1 MVRVWRSKTPLVP
14 GSFVGGK
21 VAFNLTRDCK
31 FCGKATAS
39 GGCRAPNS
47 CARCGGGD
55 NGAGG
60 CTPKTSCGARVWAPE
75 LHHLPEKAADVPGSG
90 GWFISYHF
98 HCAGGGSGL
107 LRSTSGS
114 AFGPF
119 TDLVHGVPGGDVS
132 IFRDPADG
140 EVYAISSGGSLV
152 ASLLSK
158 DMGTILKH
166 ITISPECGSA
176 PCEHSAI
183 GFEGPFALEVNGSYF
198 LSSSAFGNKQHHGG
212 PRSAYDSSSA
222 PANSHYSSFMGK
234 AASFLGPYTDAHGHN
249 GSWLAL
255 DSGGHNNYFTYEGS
269 IWGTLWYGC
278 RMLTRRHFP
287 PFCSAKIW
295 ILYYGS

>member
-1 MVRVWRSKTPLVP
+1 MLSVLLTQ
-14 GSFVGGK
+14 K
-21 VAFNLTRDCK
+21 VSLFQ
-31 FCGKATAS
+31 
-39 GGCRAPNS
+39 
-47 CARCGGGD
+47 
-55 NGAGG
+55 
-60 CTPKTSCGARVWAPE
+60 
-75 LHHLPEKAADVPGSG
+75 
-90 GWFISYHF
+90 
-98 HCAGGGSGL
+98 
-107 LRSTSGS
+107 S

-176 PCEHSAI
+176 PCEHNAI

-234 AASFLGPYTDAHGHN
+234 AASFVGPYTDGHGQN